1 MSSHGASKKMS
12 VKKKES
18 PVLER
23 EDFDA
28 GPTNLDCIE
37 PGLFIGNLT
46 AATDVVVL
54 ELHHINHILTVDSCP
69 LPRKITMLPGIK
81 TKFLQVTDTPRE
93 DLLTHFEN
101 TSDFIKAGQ
110 EQGVVLVHCY
120 FGVSRSATI
129 VTAYIMRKYEL
140 SFEDAVERVKS
151 KRRFVGPN
159 PGFVSQLRLYEVM
172 NWQVDKTNIQFRMY
186 RLQIAADQIKKAKIL
201 PQSCMDVVKAD
212 PSLITVRPEP
222 LVYRCRKCRRIV
234 ACASNLLP
242 HVPKEKPAWTDKKWS
257 TQDRDTVTLCS
268 ETYFVEPLAWM
279 TSITQS
285 LQGKIHCPKC
295 KSKLGSFSW
304 IMGCQCP
311 CGSKISPAFYLVPSK
326 VEWSNMVQNVQ
337 VTV

>member
-1 MSSHGASKKMS
+1 MSSHGASKKLS
-12 VKKKES
+12 VKKRES

-54 ELHHINHILTVDSCP
+54 ELHRINHILTVDSCP

-101 TSDFIKAGQ
+101 TSEFIKAGQ

-120 FGVSRSATI
+120 FGVSRSAT
-129 VTAYIMRKYEL
+129 VVVAYIMKKYEL
-140 SFEDAVERVKS
+140 SFEDALERLKS

-159 PGFVSQLRLYEVM
+159 PGFISQLRLYETM

-186 RLQIAADQIKKAKIL
+186 RLQIAADQVKKAKIL

-222 LVYRCRKCRRIV
+222 LVYRCRKCRCVVACAESSNLGKEQTCKRVRCAFRRIV
-234 ACASNLLP
+234 ASASNVLP
-242 HVPKEKPAWTDKKWS
+242 HVPKEKPVWTDKKWS
-257 TQDRDTVTLCS
+257 TQDRDSMTLCL

-279 TSITQS
+279 PSITQS

-304 IMGCQCP
+304 IMGNFL
-311 CGSKISPAFYLVPSK
+311 SI
-326 VEWSNMVQNVQ
+326 
-337 VTV
+337 